1 MKALGR
7 YATLFVLLCRVSLM
21 RQMAYRPH
29 FFLMVFGKV
38 IRMVL
43 LLLFFQAVFFKVD
56 ALGQWTFDQVLLL
69 FATFHMVDYLMSIT
83 FQRNLSFHLPAHIQ
97 NGDLDSRMILPV
109 NLLFLASLES
119 IDMMDVVSFIPCL
132 GLLGYALYRLGF
144 AFTWLQAVMYGLL
157 LVNALM
163 FLFAVVLIIATVSF
177 WTTQSAGLG
186 RIFDNLTRIGRYPL
200 DIFEGFW
207 RFFFIYVLP
216 LALIAQAPSQAL
228 LGTIAPGFVLYAF
241 AFSTLLVVIAIG
253 FWNIGLRAYSSTS
266 S

>member
-7 YATLFVLLCRVSLM
+7 YATLFVFLCRMSLM

-29 FFLMVFGKV
+29 FFLMVLGKV
-38 IRMVL
+38 IRMLL

-56 ALGQWTFDQVLLL
+56 ALGRWTFDQVLLL

-83 FQRNLSFHLPAHIQ
+83 FQRNLSYHLPALIQ
-97 NGDLDSRMILPV
+97 NGNLDSRMILPV

-119 IDMMDVVSFIPCL
+119 IDMMDLFSFIPCI
-132 GLLGYALYRLGF
+132 GLLAYALHRLEF
-144 AFTWLQAVMYGLL
+144 EFTWLQALMYGLL
-157 LVNALM
+157 VMNALV
-163 FLFAVVLIIATVSF
+163 FLFAVVLIVAAISF

-186 RIFDNLTRIGRYPL
+186 RIFDDLTRIGRYPL

-207 RFFFIYVLP
+207 KFFFIYVLP
-216 LALIAQAPSQAL
+216 LALIAQTPSQAL
-228 LGTIAPGFVLYAF
+228 LGTLAPGFVLYAF
-241 AFSTLLVVIAIG
+241 VFSSLLAIIAVG
-253 FWNIGLRAYSSTS
+253 FWKMGLRTYSSTS

>member
-7 YATLFVLLCRVSLM
+7 YATLFALLCRVSLM

-29 FFLMVFGKV
+29 FFMMIFGKV

-43 LLLFFQAVFFKVD
+43 LLLFFQAVFLKVD

-69 FATFHMVDYLMSIT
+69 FATFHLVDYLMSIT
-83 FQRNLSFHLPAHIQ
+83 FQRNLSYHLPALIQ

-119 IDMMDVVSFIPCL
+119 IDMMDLASFLPCL
-132 GLLGYALYRLGF
+132 GLLVYALYRLGF

-186 RIFDNLTRIGRYPL
+186 RIFDDLTRIGRYPL

-207 RFFFIYVLP
+207 KFCFIYVLP
-216 LALIAQAPSQAL
+216 LALIAQAPAQAL
-228 LGTIAPGFVLYAF
+228 LGTLSPAFALYAF
-241 AFSTLLVVIAIG
+241 GLSTLLVGGAIG
-253 FWNIGLRAYSSTS
+253 FWKMGLKTYSSTS
-266 S
+266 G

>member
-1 MKALGR
+1 
-7 YATLFVLLCRVSLM
+7 M

-29 FFLMVFGKV
+29 FFLMIFGKV

-83 FQRNLSFHLPAHIQ
+83 FQRNLSYHLPALIQ
-97 NGDLDSRMILPV
+97 NGNLDSRMILPV
-109 NLLFLASLES
+109 NLLFLSSLES
-119 IDMMDVVSFIPCL
+119 IDMMDLVSFIPCL
-132 GLLGYALYRLGF
+132 GLLAYALYRLEF
-144 AFTWLQAVMYGLL
+144 AFTWLQALVYGL
-157 LVNALM
+157 ARTRCCS
-163 FLFAVVLIIATVSF
+163 FCRRSDIATISF

-186 RIFDNLTRIGRYPL
+186 RIFDDLTRIGRYPL

-207 RFFFIYVLP
+207 KFVFIYVLP

-228 LGTIAPGFVLYAF
+228 LGSLDPGFALYAF
-241 AFSTLLVVIAIG
+241 GCSSLLVVIAVG
-253 FWNIGLRAYSSTS
+253 FWKMGLRAYSSTS

>member
-1 MKALGR
+1 MKGLGR

-83 FQRNLSFHLPAHIQ
+83 FQRNLSYHLPALIQ
-97 NGDLDSRMILPV
+97 NGNLDSRMILPV
-109 NLLFLASLES
+109 NLLFLSSLES
-119 IDMMDVVSFIPCL
+119 IDMMDLVSFIPCL
-132 GLLGYALYRLGF
+132 GLLAYALYRLEF
-144 AFTWLQAVMYGLL
+144 AFTWLQALMYGLL

-163 FLFAVVLIIATVSF
+163 FLFAVVLMIASISF

-186 RIFDNLTRIGRYPL
+186 RIFDDLTRIGRYPL

-207 RFFFIYVLP
+207 KFVFIYVLP

-228 LGTIAPGFVLYAF
+228 LGSLDPGFALYAF
-241 AFSTLLVVIAIG
+241 GCSTLLVVIAVG
-253 FWNIGLRAYSSTS
+253 FWKMGVRAYSSTS